1 LKFDRRKARA
11 TVVSLFLLFAMAV
24 SLVALPAANAHD
36 PPWKI
41 ATYVKIHVNPNPV
54 GLGQETFIVMFT
66 TWALPGAA
74 VGNDIRFHDFKLTI
88 TAPDG
93 TKETEEWAV
102 VPDSGGSA
110 WTVYTPDQIGTY
122 TLLLEYPGQTYTW
135 SGSYQ
140 NDTLLPSSATATF
153 TVQEEPVGKTPDVP
167 LPTEYW
173 TRPIN
178 AQNLPWASISSNWIY
193 PAADDRWQKDGSAP
207 RSSHVMWTKILEL
220 GGLVGGTTIPD
231 ATYYSGFSY
240 ETRFNDP
247 MIISGILYYRVSL
260 NHAGSGGGFAAVD
273 LRTGEEIWYRD
284 DILPSMG
291 QLYEHDTQNQHGTV
305 AGILWQTVGSTWRA
319 YDALTGKDL
328 FNLTGVPSG
337 TEVYTDKGEIVR
349 YVLNY
354 RNGWLALW
362 NNTAAEGYG
371 ELYGAPAWRPSGKTV
386 DMSDAYSWNVTIP
399 DLPGDSSPSIVGI
412 IPGDLILGRSSN
424 VALSSNWRVTPDPY
438 TMWAISDKPESR
450 GQLLWIKNYP
460 APPNNLTRMVA
471 HQPIDPVNRVFLMSD
486 REINRRYGY
495 SLDNGELLWSTDVEE
510 RDIQYYSARQ
520 GFPAY
525 GNLYISGYGG
535 EILCYSTK
543 NGTLLWK
550 YNNTDSGLD
559 TPWGLIPTHISA
571 VADGVVYAFSGE
583 HSPNTPLY
591 KGYRVRAVDAY
602 TGEEL
607 WTILGWSASGLGTTL
622 APIAIA
628 DGYLVYL
635 NAYDGQIYAIGKGP
649 SATTVSASPKVS
661 VHGSSVLVEGTVIDT
676 AAGTK
681 QDEQAA
687 RFPNG
692 VPAVSDESMTEWM
705 EYVYEQQP
713 RPADAVGVEVV
724 VSVVDPNNNCYEV
737 GRTTSDATGFFS
749 CAFTPEVPGKY
760 TIIATFEGSKAYYGS
775 SAETAINVEE
785 APAATPAPTP
795 VPQAPVETYFTVSTI
810 AIIITII
817 IGFALLLLR
826 KR

>member
-1 LKFDRRKARA
+1 MKFDRRKARA

-510 RDIQYYSARQ
+510 RAIQYYSARQ

-795 VPQAPVETYFTVSTI
+795 VPQAPVETYFAVSTI